1 MTQPNNAFKVKP
13 ATISHVLLKEQG
25 VKVDMIIG
33 SKLLKI
39 KVKDFIYQ
47 EEPITNKNMVDAKVL
62 CLCECSNFC
71 IFPVKELIDPDVMP
85 ACSECNEKTD
95 RLIEEYANDGRFI
108 SRLQAWAIQG
118 VHRNERQYSRV
129 FLDFSD
135 RSNSLTYIDR
145 ENNAHVTDA
154 DLNFYKINNRLQCS
168 AMRGLNTKKSTPQNP
183 IFNYHCLCF
192 KFALFG
198 LDVLATREPMGM
210 CSTCAYELRYS
221 LKNPEINAKT
231 QKLEFKRI
239 WQQYLE
245 DQGYPKLSFK
255 PIWKEYLE
263 ERRNL
268 RKHYIE
274 LHFKDFLAN
283 ADFTQKEYLL

>member
-1 MTQPNNAFKVKP
+1 MAQPNNAFKVKP

-25 VKVDMIIG
+25 VKADMIIG

-62 CLCECSNFC
+62 CLCDCSNFC
-71 IFPVKELIDPDVMP
+71 IFPVRELIDPDVMP

-95 RLIEEYANDGRFI
+95 RLIEEYANEGRYI
-108 SRLQAWAIQG
+108 TRLQAWQIQG
-118 VHRNERQYSRV
+118 VVRNERQYSRV

-135 RSNSLTYIDR
+135 RSNSFAYIDR
-145 ENNAHVTDA
+145 SNNTPVREA

-168 AMRGLNTKKSTPQNP
+168 AMRGFNKEKSTPQNP
-183 IFNYHCLCF
+183 MFNYHCLCF
-192 KFALFG
+192 KFAIFG
-198 LDVLATREPMGM
+198 LDVLDTREPMGM

-231 QKLEFKRI
+231 QKIEFKHF

-245 DQGYPKLSFK
+245 EQGYPKLSFK
-255 PIWKEYLE
+255 TLWKEYLN

-268 RKHYIE
+268 RRDYIE

-283 ADFTQKEYLL
+283 ADFTQQEYLL